1 MAAPRTKTISP
12 IDQSLETERLENNI
26 QPQFHADEYE
36 PADDAETELNNVL
49 ADLGGS
55 NDAKINVYKL
65 DNGKRAFVGA
75 FTPSDFSLETI
86 QINYGGGDYDIQVR
100 VSGRF
105 LKRKMVTIAKPIVS
119 PNQNVN
125 QNQNEL
131 LQVIMK
137 GFETMNQQIVNLT
150 QNKPEKTTLDTLNEL
165 KLMKEIFGSDNSQG
179 KTGSGELQLFLQG
192 IEFAKQTLPKEGET
206 SFTDLALEAVKS
218 LAPAI
223 TNAQAN
229 NRPPVATVLPPAN
242 QPLVT
247 KSPAP
252 LENVES
258 PEPTP
263 ESQNMNP
270 IMKMYLNTLI
280 AHAEKDHD
288 PVVYAD
294 VVLDTIGDDAA
305 LQFVAR
311 DDWFEVLA
319 VIDER
324 VKAHEQWFIQLRQ
337 AILQLTEPETAD
349 NNGDINVQSG
359 TTANASS

>member
-12 IDQSLETERLENNI
+12 IDQPLENERLENN
-26 QPQFHADEYE
+26 QPQFPVDEYE

-150 QNKPEKTTLDTLNEL
+150 QNKPEKTTLDTLTEL

-179 KTGSGELQLFLQG
+179 KSGELQLFLQG

-229 NRPPVATVLPPAN
+229 NRPPVSPVQHPPVN
-242 QPLVT
+242 QPPVIQ
-247 KSPAP
+247 SPAP

-294 VVLDTIGDDAA
+294 VVLDTIGDEAA
-305 LQFVAR
+305 LQFVGR

-324 VKAHEQWFIQLRQ
+324 VRAHEQWFVQLRQ
-337 AILQLTEPETAD
+337 AIFQLTEPETAD